1 LRAFYTLFLTVAGFF
16 AVEYAI
22 FHTDAYYTILR
33 HDSSTGSVETYVRN
47 EWKRVRNVPKQ
58 VLTIGDSRMGFL
70 PRYANELL
78 KETGY
83 EYASIAL
90 GGATPRDWY
99 YMLRGAD
106 PRADQYSA
114 VVVAMEDYD
123 DSEIEEDVSV
133 RAADLYY
140 LIGRLGYADIPE
152 FARSYSHDPKLEW
165 TAVRGIVLKGLV
177 YKRDFQEFLQHPMAR
192 IEMAQLARKD
202 SYFWYYNYVGPNQS
216 MEGVRVDFVN
226 RTVTVPPGFTE
237 AQKNLYSYRFLAPHP
252 PDKGQHSEY
261 LHYWLNKIYQ
271 HYRGSRTRLV
281 FLHLPR
287 GPFVRPDPPPFNPH
301 SSVRELAQ
309 KPGVLLLP
317 EHLFDSLEKPS
328 LFIDQ
333 MHLNGPGCAEFSRII
348 GRAVARELDA
358 L

>member
-1 LRAFYTLFLTVAGFF
+1 MRAFYTLLLTVFGFW

-47 EWKRVRNVPKQ
+47 ELKRGRTNPHQ

-70 PRYANELL
+70 PRYANELAPG
-78 KETGY
+78 TGY
-83 EYASIAL
+83 QFASIAL

-106 PRADQYSA
+106 PQANKYSA
-114 VVVAMEDYD
+114 VVIAMEDYE
-123 DSEIEEDVSV
+123 DSEIEEDLSV

-140 LIGRLGYADIPE
+140 LIGRLQYVDLPY
-152 FARSYSHDPKLEW
+152 FAGSYRHDRALEW
-165 TAVRGIVLKGLV
+165 AAARGIVLKGLV
-177 YKRDFQEFLQHPMAR
+177 YKRDFQEFLLHPVERVKLAEQAR
-192 IEMAQLARKD
+192 RD
-202 SYFWYYNYVGPNQS
+202 SFFWYYNYVGPNQS
-216 MEGVRVDFVN
+216 MEGVQVDFVN

-237 AQKNLYSYRFLAPHP
+237 AQKAAYTFRFLAPHP
-252 PDKGQHSEY
+252 PDHGVHSEY
-261 LHYWLNKIYQ
+261 LHQWLGKIYE
-271 HYRGSRTRLV
+271 HYHGSKTRMV

-287 GPFVRPDPPPFNPH
+287 GPFVRPDQPAVNPH

-317 EHLFDSLEKPS
+317 EHLFDLLERPS
-328 LFIDQ
+328 LFVDQ
-333 MHLNGPGCAEFSRII
+333 MHLNGPGCAEFSRMLA
-348 GRAVARELDA
+348 REVARELDA